1 MYLQEAIKLAVGC
14 KKSNVTFNNIL
25 FEIHDDDHGHKYFV
39 SPGMM
44 TTDMI
49 ISDQWEVS
57 GIDWEPDSLEKKV
70 GSQIHL
76 KEGYTATCQ
85 KINKKGDAIFLMD
98 QLLDE
103 AMPMNGS
110 TYETSELRKRINSE
124 EVLKIFGAYR
134 EKLVPFKN
142 GDLVR
147 IPSEKEMFQKWE
159 LMRGNAEK
167 REGYTRKGITRWYWL
182 RNKISNA
189 TFAHVSGYGLAYCG
203 DESCEV
209 GVRLTFKIRT

>member
-1 MYLQEAIKLAVGC
+1 MKC
-14 KKSNVTFNNIL
+14 
-25 FEIHDDDHGHKYFV
+25 
-39 SPGMM
+39 
-44 TTDMI
+44 
-49 ISDQWEVS
+49 
-57 GIDWEPDSLEKKV
+57 KV

-147 IPSEKEMFQKWE
+147 IPSEKEIFQKWE
-159 LMRGNAEK
+159 LMKESPGN
-167 REGYTRKGITRWYWL
+167 RRCYTRERLNKWYWL
-182 RNKISNA
+182 RNKVWGVH
-189 TFAHVSGYGLAYCG
+189 FALVNGNRHAYSIG
-203 DESCEV
+203 SLEAE
-209 GVRLTFKIRT
+209 GVRLSFKIRGGNEDDN